1 MPTLNS
7 RRRASYFRHTL
18 RKRGNSVESSFQS
31 KLSFWALDE
40 SREFEEKGQLS
51 YFIEL
56 PNIRIFVRYIAAKI
70 SHSSVSDFLLALGI
84 EYSCVVTGASIAARY
99 LLHALLGWR
108 FLLLTVSSGWHS
120 FFLEDSIGC
129 LAFWIVLPMILA
141 SDKSC
146 DLFLLEGWVE
156 RMMNL
161 LRSFPSSQRPW
172 GLFVDRSQQHRVASS
187 QCDLPLSPSYTSD
200 IIRRNEILAYVR

>member
-1 MPTLNS
+1 MNQKQNILENHES
-7 RRRASYFRHTL
+7 RRACAPKKYKNKHFWTWEHKTFPSTHSL
-18 RKRGNSVESSFQS
+18 RGIDPTPKKFTRSARSATKS
-31 KLSFWALDE
+31 K
-40 SREFEEKGQLS
+40 
-51 YFIEL
+51 
-56 PNIRIFVRYIAAKI
+56 P
-70 SHSSVSDFLLALGI
+70 HSSVSDFLLALGI